1 MEPETLT
8 ILKWGPFGP
17 ATQRKKN
24 KQAPVSGR
32 REAPLPPGAAEA
44 AALSRARVPASPAA
58 PRKATP
64 RSARGSGGNAGR
76 RRLGRHHSPPR
87 PPRTPNASP
96 HPPRAAGKGA
106 NRGRG
111 SGEAPRPQQPRLPSP
126 VPPPIPLRRSSR
138 GPAPVPQPPAL
149 AGTQTHP
156 KMTAFQTIMLFSD
169 GAPLTPAG
177 GSSCNLQKHTA
188 APLSAATRR
197 RPPITTPRAARLRD
211 PPCAPA
217 GSPLAAFSLTAG
229 GRGGYLLKSLMRRRR
244 AGVDISL
251 AGSEL
256 GHKPGSALP
265 EEAEGAEA
273 AEGAPRGTALPLRS
287 RGSVWRRLST
297 TPE

>member
-1 MEPETLT
+1 M
-8 ILKWGPFGP
+8 
-17 ATQRKKN
+17 
-24 KQAPVSGR
+24 
-32 REAPLPPGAAEA
+32 AAER
-44 AALSRARVPASPAA
+44 LPFLPGLR
-58 PRKATP
+58 
-64 RSARGSGGNAGR
+64 R
-76 RRLGRHHSPPR
+76 RRLCQGLASLPPR
-87 PPRTPNASP
+87 LRPGKPPRAPLGVREATQAAAASAATTPHPAP
-96 HPPRAAGKGA
+96 LEPQTLPPTPPRAAGKGA

>member
-1 MEPETLT
+1 MGSLRACNTEKE
-8 ILKWGPFGP
+8 
-17 ATQRKKN
+17 N

-32 REAPLPPGAAEA
+32 REAPLPPGGAEP

-64 RSARGSGGNAGR
+64 RSARGSGGTAGR

-96 HPPRAAGKGA
+96 HPPRR
-106 NRGRG
+106 RGRELIEA
-111 SGEAPRPQQPRLPSP
+111 EAPGRRLGPNNPDSLPLPPPSP
-126 VPPPIPLRRSSR
+126 SAARRG
-138 GPAPVPQPPAL
+138 GPARVPQPSAA

-217 GSPLAAFSLTAG
+217 GSPLAAFSLSAG